1 MVDDRKTRTFYN
13 INNIALLVKNLSGK
27 ILYLFILIPQ
37 LDISGYVTEKLFF
50 SSVILRSQ

>member
-37 LDISGYVTEKLFF
+37 SEYIG
-50 SSVILRSQ
+50 I